1 MSSSRASMF
10 AAAFCAAALAA
21 AGAAAQTPSPGPR
34 LFSDSALTVGDRIS
48 VEVIGHGPD
57 LVFIPGLASSTETWR
72 ATAERLRWRYR
83 LHLVQIAG
91 FAGEPARGN
100 GMGDVLAPTA
110 EAIDAYIVAQKLAP
124 AVVIGHSLGGTIAL
138 YLAEHHSADLKKA
151 LIVDAFPFFAA
162 VMMGPSATVDQVR
175 PMVQRLASAPPP
187 TAEARSKMI
196 EPMVTGDADRA
207 RIVAWGEASDPAVV
221 QHALADDLLLDLRA
235 GLPTITTPITVLYPD
250 NVSLGAPVGAADKI
264 YGAAFAGLPRVILK
278 RVDGSRHFIMFDQP
292 AAFAADLD
300 AFLAS

>member
-1 MSSSRASMF
+1 MSSFSASMF
-10 AAAFCAAALAA
+10 AGAICAAALAA
-21 AGAAAQTPSPGPR
+21 AAAAAQTPPPAPR
-34 LFSDSALTVGDRIS
+34 LFGDSALTVRDRIS
-48 VEVIGHGPD
+48 IEVIGHGPD
-57 LVFIPGLASSTETWR
+57 LVFIPGLASSRETWR
-72 ATAERLRWRYR
+72 ATAERLRGRYR
-83 LHLVQIAG
+83 LHLIQIAG

-100 GMGDVLAPTA
+100 GTDDVLAPTA
-110 EAIDAYIVAQKLAP
+110 EAIDAYIVAQRLAP

-138 YLAEHHSADLKKA
+138 YLAEHHPADLKKA

-175 PMVQRLASAPPP
+175 PMVRRLASAPPP

-235 GLPTITTPITVLYPD
+235 GLPAITTPITVLYPD

-264 YGAAFAGLPRVILK
+264 YGAAFAGLPHVILR